1 MVNTVDF
8 ESTTLGSTPSGS
20 LSSLSSVGRAV
31 DCSSKGQ
38 VFDSPRED
46 FSSIAQLVER
56 ATVNREVI
64 GSNRVGRAIINE
76 LKITNTNSGKRCPL
90 LPKYCFIL

>member
-56 ATVNREVI
+56 ATVNRKVI
-64 GSNRVGRAIINE
+64 GSTPIRSVFKNNLQQFQKIIM
-76 LKITNTNSGKRCPL
+76 KAPWR
-90 LPKYCFIL
+90 

>member
-1 MVNTVDF
+1 VVNTVDF

-46 FSSIAQLVER
+46 FFFHSS
-56 ATVNREVI
+56 
-64 GSNRVGRAIINE
+64 VGRA
-76 LKITNTNSGKRCPL
+76 CD
-90 LPKYCFIL
+90 C

>member
-31 DCSSKGQ
+31 DCSSICHS
-38 VFDSPRED
+38 FDSDRED
-46 FSSIAQLVER
+46 YSPVAHSEER
-56 ATVNREVI
+56 ATVNREVV
-64 GSNRVGRAIINE
+64 GSKPTGRE
-76 LKITNTNSGKRCPL
+76 TYLK
-90 LPKYCFIL
+90 